1 MLTGCDIFHAVCLQA
16 VSDISR
22 NWVLAN
28 KDQHKHLKALQDK
41 NSKKE
46 VKMYSCTFLFSGICE
61 DFGEILYVYRMQI
74 QYVYAYVEQ

>member
-1 MLTGCDIFHAVCLQA
+1 M
-16 VSDISR
+16 SDISR

-46 VKMYSCTFLFSGICE
+46 VKMYSCMFLFSGICE
-61 DFGEILYVYRMQI
+61 DLLLYVLYRYRLGVILYVYRIQI